1 MKKKKMI
8 LDLLSMVFVMT
19 LFLGSSTY
27 AIYRGFISIGGTLAS
42 SEWHVYLNQQNVEDH
57 LSIVQGG
64 ATDTY
69 TLRIVSESEVDVVY
83 SIIISNLPA
92 GVSVSLD
99 NDTPIPQSN
108 NQVIISNAGTILYQ
122 NSEHTKIHHLTFV
135 AAADATLA
143 TSQQVNIDVV
153 ARQYL

>member
-42 SEWHVYLNQQNVEDH
+42 SDWHVYLDQENVEDH
-57 LSIVQGG
+57 LSIVPDGT
-64 ATDTY
+64 TDTY
-69 TLRIVSESEVDVVY
+69 TLNIVSESEVDVVY

-99 NDTPIPQSN
+99 NNTPVQQVN

-122 NSEHTKIHHLTFV
+122 NSENTRTHQLTFI
-135 AAADATLA
+135 AASGATLA
-143 TSQQVNIDVV
+143 TNQQVEIDVV